1 MKTTQPKIRPRMRD
15 MGIVAQPHGNP
26 EPSTRPAGR
35 AAADGQDMPPLPML
49 ARLPEVTQP
58 TDPSKLTVGLDWL
71 KRLDWQQV
79 RRIKFDPN
87 WVAGGVL
94 SLVLLLLLVITF
106 NRSGKEP
113 VEPDSTRDAPTWTTA
128 GKNAPTTGSPVS
140 TAGDVAPGGAAGIA
154 SGAAAE
160 AKMASTGADTTPAN
174 SIAPADQASHLA
186 VQSPNQYAAATS
198 PSLDGIYYPVT
209 PYPAIAAQPVVGSAP
224 AGAPPYDSG
233 IRTAQRDVTAAPQA
247 SGYVGAPPAS
257 QARFEGGIITR
268 P

>member
-1 MKTTQPKIRPRMRD
+1 
-15 MGIVAQPHGNP
+15 
-26 EPSTRPAGR
+26 
-35 AAADGQDMPPLPML
+35 ML

-58 TDPSKLTVGLDWL
+58 TDLSKLTVGLDWL
-71 KRLDWQQV
+71 KRIDWQQV
-79 RRIKFDPN
+79 RRIKLDPN

-106 NRSGKEP
+106 NRSGKAP
-113 VEPDSTRDAPTWTTA
+113 VEPAVNNDAPAWTTA
-128 GKNAPTTGSPVS
+128 GKTAPTAGSPVS
-140 TAGDVAPGGAAGIA
+140 TAGDVAPGGAASIA
-154 SGAAAE
+154 SGVASE
-160 AKMASTGADTTPAN
+160 AKMTSTAAGTTPAN
-174 SIAPADQASHLA
+174 SIAPADQASNSA
-186 VQSPNQYAAATS
+186 AQAPNQYAAATS
-198 PSLDGIYYPVT
+198 PSLEGIYYPVT
-209 PYPAIAAQPVVGSAP
+209 PYPAIGAQPVVASAP